1 MRSITDR
8 YFRVGYLAFFLS
20 VITVPSSKSISGVC
34 LGIASLFFL
43 ISLFKKK
50 KKDIPLIWHDRIFW
64 AILFF
69 CALPFIGLLWT
80 EDMKS
85 GLTICRRI
93 SLVIITY
100 LLCAYFLKDDEDK
113 IKLLKAL
120 VIGVVVL
127 NLLGLIKFFGIR
139 NAKPFSLPSVVIMN
153 PIWFGNVS
161 AISLYASLVIFFLLK
176 QGRRIWVLCSIINVL
191 GIALS
196 ASRGPYLA
204 ALIVF
209 GIVFLS
215 TFLKEKR
222 RIVFLLLIVIILG
235 TVLFKSE
242 FKQKVFAI
250 NDEIKAFFLSSEV
263 KSSIGARLGM
273 WKLSF
278 EMFKENPILGV
289 GTGDYELEVARRTEG
304 SWSFLR
310 KYNQPHSIY
319 FYFLALYGLIGIGV
333 LFFLFFMWFKESLKR
348 TKNFGVSKAFGI
360 LGLAVGLHYL
370 LAGFT
375 ETLFKIHILV
385 FFFGVIAGVC
395 FTKGKG
401 GF

>member
-20 VITVPSSKSISGVC
+20 VITVPLSKSFSGIC

-43 ISLFKKK
+43 FSIF

-64 AILFF
+64 VILSF

-80 EDMKS
+80 EDIKS
-85 GLTICRRI
+85 GLTICKRF
-93 SLVIITY
+93 SLLIIIY
-100 LLCAYFLKDDEDK
+100 LLCAHFLKDAEDK
-113 IKLLKAL
+113 TKLLKVL

-127 NLLGLIKFFGIR
+127 NLLGLIKFFGIG
-139 NAKPFSLPSVVIMN
+139 NFKPFSLPSVVIMN

-161 AISLYASLVIFFLLK
+161 AISLYTSLVFFFLLE
-176 QGRRIWVLCSIINVL
+176 QGRKIWALCSIINTL
-191 GIALS
+191 GIVLS

-204 ALIVF
+204 TLIVF
-209 GIVFLS
+209 AVVFLP
-215 TFLKEKR
+215 TFLKEKL
-222 RIVFLLLIVIILG
+222 RIVFLLLMVIILG
-235 TVLFKSE
+235 TVWFKPE
-242 FKQKVFAI
+242 FKQKIFAI
-250 NDEIKAFFLSSEV
+250 NDQMKAFFLSSEV
-263 KSSIGARLGM
+263 KTSIGARLGM

-304 SWSFLR
+304 NWSFLR

-319 FYFLALYGLIGIGV
+319 FYFLALYGSIGIGV
-333 LFFLFFMWFKESLKR
+333 LSFLFFMWFKESFKR
-348 TKNFGVSKAFGI
+348 AKNFGVSKAFGI
-360 LGLAVGLHYL
+360 LALAVGFHYL

-385 FFFGVIAGVC
+385 FFFGVMAGIC
-395 FTKGKG
+395 FTREKGNV
-401 GF
+401 

>member
-20 VITVPSSKSISGVC
+20 VITVPLSKSISGVC
-34 LGIASLFFL
+34 LGIATLFFL
-43 ISLFKKK
+43 ISLFKK
-50 KKDIPLIWHDRIFW
+50 DIPLIWHNRIFW

-80 EDMKS
+80 EDIKS

-100 LLCAYFLKDDEDK
+100 LLCAYFLKDDKDK
-113 IKLLKAL
+113 IKLLKVL

-127 NLLGLIKFFGIR
+127 NLLGLIKFFGIW
-139 NAKPFSLPSVVIMN
+139 NLKPFSLPSVVIMN

-161 AISLYASLVIFFLLK
+161 AISLYASLVIFFILERGK
-176 QGRRIWVLCSIINVL
+176 KIWALCSIINAL
-191 GIALS
+191 GIVLS

-209 GIVFLS
+209 NAVLL
-215 TFLKEKR
+215 TAFLKERLK
-222 RIVFLLLIVIILG
+222 ILIPLLMIIILG
-235 TVLFKSE
+235 TIWFTPE
-242 FKQKVFAI
+242 FKQKFFVI
-250 NDEIKAFFLSSEV
+250 TDEIRGFFLSSEV
-263 KSSIGARLGM
+263 KTSIGARLGM

-289 GTGDYELEVARRTEG
+289 GTGDYELEVARRVEG
-304 SWSFLR
+304 SWSFLK

-348 TKNFGVSKAFGI
+348 AKDFGVSKAFGI
-360 LGLAVGLHYL
+360 LASAVGLHYL

>member
-1 MRSITDR
+1 LRSITDR

-20 VITVPSSKSISGVC
+20 VITVPLSKSISGVC
-34 LGIASLFFL
+34 LGIATLFFL
-43 ISLFKKK
+43 ISLFKK
-50 KKDIPLIWHDRIFW
+50 DIPLIWHNRIFW

-80 EDMKS
+80 EDIKS

-100 LLCAYFLKDDEDK
+100 LLCAYFLKDDKDK
-113 IKLLKAL
+113 IKLLKVL

-127 NLLGLIKFFGIR
+127 NLLGLIKFFGIW
-139 NAKPFSLPSVVIMN
+139 NLKPFSLPSVVIMN

-161 AISLYASLVIFFLLK
+161 AISLYASLVIFFILERGK
-176 QGRRIWVLCSIINVL
+176 KIWALCSIINAL
-191 GIALS
+191 GIVLS

-209 GIVFLS
+209 NAVLL
-215 TFLKEKR
+215 TAFLKERLK
-222 RIVFLLLIVIILG
+222 ILIPLLMIIILG
-235 TVLFKSE
+235 TIWFTPE
-242 FKQKVFAI
+242 FKQKFFVI
-250 NDEIKAFFLSSEV
+250 TDEIRGFFLSSEV
-263 KSSIGARLGM
+263 KTSIGARLGM

-289 GTGDYELEVARRTEG
+289 GTGDYELEVARRAEG
-304 SWSFLR
+304 SWSFLK

-319 FYFLALYGLIGIGV
+319 FYFLALYGLIGVGV

-348 TKNFGVSKAFGI
+348 AKDFGVSKAFGI
-360 LGLAVGLHYL
+360 LASAVGLHYL
-370 LAGFT
+370 LAGLT

-385 FFFGVIAGVC
+385 FFFGVMAGVC

>member
-20 VITVPSSKSISGVC
+20 VITVPLSKSISGIC

-43 ISLFKKK
+43 ISLFKKN
-50 KKDIPLIWHDRIFW
+50 IPLIWHNRIFW
-64 AILFF
+64 AILSF
-69 CALPFIGLLWT
+69 CVLPFIGLLWT
-80 EDMKS
+80 EDIKS

-100 LLCAYFLKDDEDK
+100 LLCAYFLKDDKDK
-113 IKLLKAL
+113 IKLLKVL

-127 NLLGLIKFFGIR
+127 NLLGLIKFFGIW
-139 NAKPFSLPSVVIMN
+139 NLKAFSLPSVVIMN

-161 AISLYASLVIFFLLK
+161 AISLYASLVIFFILERGK
-176 QGRRIWVLCSIINVL
+176 KIWALCSIINAL
-191 GIALS
+191 GIVLS

-209 GIVFLS
+209 GVVFLT
-215 TFLKEKR
+215 TFLKEKLMR
-222 RIVFLLLIVIILG
+222 VFPLLIVIILG
-235 TVLFKSE
+235 IVWFKPE
-242 FKQKVFAI
+242 FKQKIFDI
-250 NDEIKAFFLSSEV
+250 NDQIKASFSSSEV
-263 KSSIGARLGM
+263 KTSIGARLGM

-348 TKNFGVSKAFGI
+348 AKDFGVSKAFGI
-360 LGLAVGLHYL
+360 LASAVGLHYL
-370 LAGFT
+370 LAGLT

>member
-20 VITVPSSKSISGVC
+20 VITVPLSKSISGVC
-34 LGIASLFFL
+34 LGIATLFFL
-43 ISLFKKK
+43 ISLFKK
-50 KKDIPLIWHDRIFW
+50 DIPLIWHNRIFW

-80 EDMKS
+80 EDIKS

-100 LLCAYFLKDDEDK
+100 LLCAYFLKDDKDK
-113 IKLLKAL
+113 IKLLKVL

-127 NLLGLIKFFGIR
+127 NLLGLIKFFGIW
-139 NAKPFSLPSVVIMN
+139 NLKPFSLPSVVIMN

-161 AISLYASLVIFFLLK
+161 AISLYASLVIFFILERGK
-176 QGRRIWVLCSIINVL
+176 KIWALCSIINAL
-191 GIALS
+191 GIVLS

-209 GIVFLS
+209 NAVLL
-215 TFLKEKR
+215 TAFLKERLK
-222 RIVFLLLIVIILG
+222 ILIPLLMIIILG
-235 TVLFKSE
+235 TIWFTPE
-242 FKQKVFAI
+242 FKQKFFVI
-250 NDEIKAFFLSSEV
+250 TDEIRGFFLSSEV
-263 KSSIGARLGM
+263 KTSIGARLGM

-289 GTGDYELEVARRTEG
+289 GTGDYELEVARRAEG
-304 SWSFLR
+304 SWSFLK

-348 TKNFGVSKAFGI
+348 AKDFGVSKAFGI
-360 LGLAVGLHYL
+360 LASAVGLHYL
-370 LAGFT
+370 LAGLT

-385 FFFGVIAGVC
+385 FFFGVMAGVC

>member
-1 MRSITDR
+1 LRSITDR

-20 VITVPSSKSISGVC
+20 VITVPLSKSISGVC
-34 LGIASLFFL
+34 LGIATLFFL
-43 ISLFKKK
+43 ISLFKK
-50 KKDIPLIWHDRIFW
+50 DIPLIWHNRIFW
-64 AILFF
+64 AILSF
-69 CALPFIGLLWT
+69 CVLPFIGLLWT
-80 EDMKS
+80 EDIKS
-85 GLTICRRI
+85 GLTLCRRI

-100 LLCAYFLKDDEDK
+100 LLCAYFLKDDKDK
-113 IKLLKAL
+113 IKLLKVL

-127 NLLGLIKFFGIR
+127 NLLGLIKFFGIW
-139 NAKPFSLPSVVIMN
+139 NLKAFSLPSVVIMN

-161 AISLYASLVIFFLLK
+161 AISLYASLVIFFILERGK
-176 QGRRIWVLCSIINVL
+176 KIWALCSIINAL
-191 GIALS
+191 GIVLS

-209 GIVFLS
+209 GVVFLT
-215 TFLKEKR
+215 TFLKEKLMR
-222 RIVFLLLIVIILG
+222 VFPLLIVIILG
-235 TVLFKSE
+235 IVWFKPE
-242 FKQKVFAI
+242 FKQKIFDI
-250 NDEIKAFFLSSEV
+250 NDQIKAFFSSSEV
-263 KSSIGARLGM
+263 KTSIGARLGM

-348 TKNFGVSKAFGI
+348 AKDFGVSKAFGI
-360 LGLAVGLHYL
+360 LASAVGLHYL
-370 LAGFT
+370 LAGLT

>member
-20 VITVPSSKSISGVC
+20 VITVPLSKSISGVC
-34 LGIASLFFL
+34 LGIATLFFL
-43 ISLFKKK
+43 ISLFKK
-50 KKDIPLIWHDRIFW
+50 DIPLIWHNRIFW

-80 EDMKS
+80 EDIKS

-100 LLCAYFLKDDEDK
+100 LLCAYFLKDDKDK
-113 IKLLKAL
+113 IKLLKVL

-127 NLLGLIKFFGIR
+127 NLLGLIKFFGIW
-139 NAKPFSLPSVVIMN
+139 NLKPFSLPSVVIMN

-161 AISLYASLVIFFLLK
+161 AISLYASLVIFFILERGK
-176 QGRRIWVLCSIINVL
+176 KIWALCSIINAL
-191 GIALS
+191 GIVLS

-209 GIVFLS
+209 NAVLL
-215 TFLKEKR
+215 TAFLKERLK
-222 RIVFLLLIVIILG
+222 ILIPLLMIIILG
-235 TVLFKSE
+235 TIWFTPE
-242 FKQKVFAI
+242 FKQKFFVI
-250 NDEIKAFFLSSEV
+250 TDEIRGFFLSSEV
-263 KSSIGARLGM
+263 KTSIGARLGM

-289 GTGDYELEVARRTEG
+289 GTGDYELEVARRAEG
-304 SWSFLR
+304 SWSFLK

-319 FYFLALYGLIGIGV
+319 FYFLALYGLIGVGV

-348 TKNFGVSKAFGI
+348 AKDFGVSKAFGI
-360 LGLAVGLHYL
+360 LASAVGLHYL
-370 LAGFT
+370 LAGLT

-385 FFFGVIAGVC
+385 FFFGVMAGVC

>member
-20 VITVPSSKSISGVC
+20 VITVPLSKSISGVC
-34 LGIASLFFL
+34 LGIATLFFL
-43 ISLFKKK
+43 ISLFKK
-50 KKDIPLIWHDRIFW
+50 DIPLIWHNRIFW

-80 EDMKS
+80 EDIKS
-85 GLTICRRI
+85 GLTLCRRI

-100 LLCAYFLKDDEDK
+100 LLCAYFLKDDKDK
-113 IKLLKAL
+113 IKLLKVL

-127 NLLGLIKFFGIR
+127 NLLGLIKFFGIW
-139 NAKPFSLPSVVIMN
+139 NLKAFSLPSVVIMN

-161 AISLYASLVIFFLLK
+161 AISLYASLVIFFILERGK
-176 QGRRIWVLCSIINVL
+176 KIWALCSIINAL
-191 GIALS
+191 GIVLS

-209 GIVFLS
+209 GVVFLT
-215 TFLKEKR
+215 TFLKEKLMR
-222 RIVFLLLIVIILG
+222 VFPLLIVIILG
-235 TVLFKSE
+235 IVWFKPE
-242 FKQKVFAI
+242 FKQKIFDI
-250 NDEIKAFFLSSEV
+250 NDQIKAFFLSSEV
-263 KSSIGARLGM
+263 KTSIGARLGM

-278 EMFKENPILGV
+278 EMFKDNPILGV

-360 LGLAVGLHYL
+360 LALAVGLHYL
-370 LAGFT
+370 LAGLT

-385 FFFGVIAGVC
+385 FFFGVMAGVC
-395 FTKGKG
+395 FTRGKG